1 MIVTVIENKGYFLVR
16 HNIMVLRTEYEENL
30 VKQNTKQKS
39 RKHLD
44 KQD

>member
-1 MIVTVIENKGYFLVR
+1 MIVTVIENKGYFLVG
-16 HNIMVLRTEYEENL
+16 HNIMVLRAECEENL

-39 RKHLD
+39 KHLD